1 MAVVP
6 GLRVGHATDAEARTG
21 CTVLLGPFRGASHTA
36 GHATGSREIDPL
48 SPLHVVPRIDA
59 LLLTGGSAFGLAA
72 AEGVVQWLEERG
84 IGYETGAARVPI
96 VPAAVIYDLAVGRS
110 DRRPDAAM
118 GRAACDAASEA
129 MPAEGAVGAGTGATA
144 GKVLG
149 RDNASRGGFGVAAA
163 SHSGYSLLA
172 LAVVNPV
179 GDVLDAQ
186 GGIIAGARGLD
197 GRFAGGA
204 AVVRAASLPG
214 FGPAAPPVPGTNTTL
229 ASIVTDAPLPREA
242 LAIVA
247 RMAVAALARRIS
259 PAFTPFDGDMIFA
272 LSTAIEAGAATSPDV
287 MAWGTVACAAL
298 ETAIER
304 AVTAR

>member
-163 SHSGYSLLA
+163 SHSG
-172 LAVVNPV
+172 
-179 GDVLDAQ
+179 
-186 GGIIAGARGLD
+186 
-197 GRFAGGA
+197 
-204 AVVRAASLPG
+204 
-214 FGPAAPPVPGTNTTL
+214 
-229 ASIVTDAPLPREA
+229 
-242 LAIVA
+242 
-247 RMAVAALARRIS
+247 
-259 PAFTPFDGDMIFA
+259 
-272 LSTAIEAGAATSPDV
+272 
-287 MAWGTVACAAL
+287 
-298 ETAIER
+298 
-304 AVTAR
+304 

>member
-6 GLRVGHATDAEARTG
+6 GLRVGHATDADARTG

-36 GHATGSREIDPL
+36 GHATGSRELDPL
-48 SPLHVVPRIDA
+48 SALHVVPRIDA

-84 IGYETGAARVPI
+84 LGYETGAARVPI

-118 GRAACDAASEA
+118 GRAACDAATDA

-149 RDNASRGGFGVAAA
+149 RERASRGGFGAAREEHA
-163 SHSGYSLLA
+163 GHALLA

-179 GDVLDAQ
+179 GDVLDAE
-186 GGIIAGARGLD
+186 GRIIAGARGPD
-197 GRFAGGA
+197 GGFAGA
-204 AVVRAASLPG
+204 ARVVRSTERPA
-214 FGPAAPPVPGTNTTL
+214 FGSAAPPVPGTNTTL
-229 ASIVTDAPLPREA
+229 AAVVTDAPLPREA

-247 RMAVAALARRIS
+247 RMAAAALARRIS

-272 LSTAIEAGAATSPDV
+272 LSTADEPEPTLSPDV

-304 AVTAR
+304 AVTVG